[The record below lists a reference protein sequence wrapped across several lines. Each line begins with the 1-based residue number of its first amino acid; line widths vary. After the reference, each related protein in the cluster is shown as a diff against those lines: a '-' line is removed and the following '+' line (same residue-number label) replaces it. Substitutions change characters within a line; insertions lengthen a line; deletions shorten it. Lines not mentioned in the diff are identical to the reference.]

1 MTNILDPGRPL
12 DEKDFFLGRQLMQQL
27 QNETTDGLMLPP
39 KVRLGQAAAAQHTM
53 EELELIGDEYVK
65 NVTQRGQKNALAS
78 VR

>member
-1 MTNILDPGRPL
+1 
-12 DEKDFFLGRQLMQQL
+12 MQQL

-39 KVRLGQAAAAQHTM
+39 KVRGGYYDAAQHTM

-65 NVTQRGQKNALAS
+65 NVTQSKRGQKNALAS